1 MRNHSK
7 ISKYLRGCRLKA
19 GVSQGDIARAL
30 GYSSAQ
36 FVSNWERG
44 KSMPPMNAVPKLA
57 RLIKLNPNHI
67 VDLYVEETGR
77 ILKAEFKSIKKK

>member
-7 ISKYLRGCRLKA
+7 ISRYLRECRLNT
-19 GVSQGDIARAL
+19 GISQGEIARTL

-44 KSMPPMNAVPKLA
+44 KSMPPMRAVPKLA
-57 RLIKLNPNHI
+57 RLIKLNPNHL

-77 ILKAEFKSIKKK
+77 ILKTQFKSIKRK

>member
-7 ISKYLRGCRLKA
+7 VAKYLKTCRTKA
-19 GVSQGDIARAL
+19 GVSQGKIAKSL

-44 KSMPPMNAVPKLA
+44 KSMPPLNAMAKLA
-57 RLIKLNPNHI
+57 KLIKLDPTHV

-77 ILKAEFKSIKKK
+77 ILKTHFKGKGRK

>member
-1 MRNHSK
+1 MRSHSK
-7 ISKYLRGCRLKA
+7 IAKYLKSCRIKA
-19 GVSQGDIARAL
+19 GVSQGQIAKSL

-44 KSMPPMNAVPKLA
+44 KSMPPLNAVPKLA
-57 RLIKLNPNHI
+57 KLIRLNPTHV

-77 ILKAEFKSIKKK
+77 ILKTQFKISKK

>member
-7 ISKYLRGCRLKA
+7 IAKYLKTCRIKA
-19 GVSQGDIARAL
+19 GISQGQIAKTL

-57 RLIKLNPNHI
+57 RLIKLDPTHV

-77 ILKAEFKSIKKK
+77 ILKTQFRLKK

>member
-19 GVSQGDIARAL
+19 GISQGEIARAL

-57 RLIKLNPNHI
+57 KLIKLNPQHI

-77 ILKAEFKSIKKK
+77 ILKNELKASKRK